1 MNGVISLYLE
11 SIIIPKGEDPVIDR
25 NIYTPRSF
33 AVKAR
38 EAKKIIFIYEGIPN
52 SQSIHT
58 GLSKNRPN
66 MFKIYDEVFLH
77 EKKTEYTTDS
87 IAREEPIPTSIFFP
101 PANEIIVD
109 NKDSGF
115 HIINPPAPW
124 LSRILGIENEHHHIS
139 FFKAVSHWE
148 SQVSTDYFGGYQP
161 ECRRESNKKG
171 ESCLNMDNSHR

>member
-1 MNGVISLYLE
+1 MDPSLKFNIEFDVLNESDVNGVISLYLE

-77 EKKTEYTTDS
+77 EKKQNIPRIPSPVKNRSLPASSFLLLMKLSLITKIPDFILS
-87 IAREEPIPTSIFFP
+87 IHQP
-101 PANEIIVD
+101 
-109 NKDSGF
+109 
-115 HIINPPAPW
+115 
-124 LSRILGIENEHHHIS
+124 LG
-139 FFKAVSHWE
+139 
-148 SQVSTDYFGGYQP
+148 
-161 ECRRESNKKG
+161 
-171 ESCLNMDNSHR
+171 